1 MAQGLQIFRR
11 LLLYALICIGLFS
24 IFIVG
29 FYIYLAKTLPDL
41 DALQNYQPNLVTRVY
56 SDDGSMIGEFYIE
69 RRVIVPIDQIPKH
82 LKEAFL
88 AAEDAEFYQHEGI
101 SYVGIMRAFY
111 KNISAGKIVQGAST
125 ITQQVARGFFLTPQ
139 KKIIRKIKEM
149 MLARRIEK
157 RFSKSE
163 ILSLY
168 LNQIYLG
175 NGAYGVQAASQTYFD
190 KDIKDLDLAESALI
204 AGLPKAP
211 SRYSPYVNFIL
222 SKKRQEFILQRMVEE
237 RFITSDE
244 ADFAKAETITLKP
257 YITKSLWVGPYFT
270 EHIRRYIEEKYGDDT
285 LYKSGLSI
293 FTTLNVDLQK
303 AANKA
308 VKKGLRDFDRRRGYR
323 GPLRSIIDEDEA
335 QAFLDDLIHKRRKAP
350 FKTGDMV
357 KGIITA
363 IDKKTRRIEV
373 NLGDRT
379 GYMNRWG
386 YRWARLYNP
395 DSKPEGTIVPNP
407 LSLFNVGDVLLLRVG
422 KASSKGPMRLT
433 LEQTP
438 LVQASLLA
446 MDPETGYIKAMVGG
460 SDFSLTQYNRAVQ
473 AKRQPGSA
481 FKPVIYSA
489 AFDKGFTPATIIMDT
504 PIVFEDSAN
513 ALQWRPHNYDE
524 RFGGPTTVRKAL
536 AKSRNVVT
544 IKILKKIGLGYCIDY
559 AKKMGITTPLAHD
572 LSLALGSSAVT
583 LYDLTSAYSV
593 FANKG
598 KRAKPIFIT
607 KIIDKDGNVIEDNAP
622 SSKEVIS
629 PQTAYLMTKMLEGV
643 IEHGTGW
650 RARSLGRPA
659 AGKTGTTNGLNDAW
673 FLGFVPNLTAGVWVG
688 YDNEKKLGRHETGSR
703 AALPIWLSFMKAATK
718 DKPVSDFQA
727 PEGIEFARID
737 ADSGQPATPFTRN
750 PIFEV
755 FKAGTA
761 PTKKATPES
770 VKPEEEDLLINDINA
785 LPPIKEGPVES
796 VH

>member
-1 MAQGLQIFRR
+1 MTKGLLSFRR
-11 LLLYALICIGLFS
+11 LIGYALICIGILCLFL
-24 IFIVG
+24 IG
-29 FYIYLAKTLPDL
+29 FYIYLSKTLPDL
-41 DALQNYQPNLVTRVY
+41 DALSNYQPNLVTRVY
-56 SDDGSMIGEFYIE
+56 SDDGAMIGEFYIE
-69 RRVIVPIDQIPKH
+69 RRVIVPIEKIPEH

-88 AAEDAEFYQHEGI
+88 AAEDAEFYEHEGI

-111 KNISAGKIVQGAST
+111 KNLHAGKIVQGAST
-125 ITQQVARGFFLTPQ
+125 ITQQVARGFFLTPE
-139 KKIIRKIKEM
+139 KKVMRKIKEM

-157 RFSKSE
+157 RLSKSE
-163 ILSLY
+163 ILALY

-175 NGAYGVQAASQTYFD
+175 NGSYGVQAAAQTYFD
-190 KDIKDLDLAESALI
+190 KDVQDLDLAESALI

-237 RFITSDE
+237 RFISNNE
-244 ADFAKAETITLKP
+244 ADFAKAETIVLKP

-270 EHIRRYIEEKYGDDT
+270 EHIRRYIENKYGDDV
-285 LYKSGLSI
+285 LYRGGLNI
-293 FTTLNVDLQK
+293 YTTLNVRLQK
-303 AANKA
+303 AANEA

-323 GPLRSIIDEDEA
+323 GPIKNISDEEEVR
-335 QAFLDDLIHKRRKAP
+335 AFTDALITKRRGSP
-350 FKTGDMV
+350 FETGDLV
-357 KGIITA
+357 EGIITA
-363 IDKKTRRIEV
+363 IDLKSGRFELD
-373 NLGDRT
+373 LGGRT

-395 DSKPEGTIVPNP
+395 ENTPEGTIVQRPRT
-407 LSLFNVGDVLLLRVG
+407 LFHVGDVLLLKVRT
-422 KASSKGPMRLT
+422 ALLKGPIPLT

-438 LVQASLLA
+438 LAQASLLA
-446 MDPETGYIKAMVGG
+446 MDQETGYIKAMVGG
-460 SDFSLTQYNRAVQ
+460 ADFSTSQYNRVVQ

-481 FKPVIYSA
+481 FKPIIYSA

-504 PIVFEDSAN
+504 PIVFEDSEN
-513 ALQWRPHNYDE
+513 AVQWRPRNYDE

-559 AKKMGITTPLAHD
+559 ARKLGITTPLAHD

-583 LYDLTSAYSV
+583 LYDLTSVYSV

-607 KIIDKDGNVIEDNAP
+607 KIIDKDGIVIEDNAP
-622 SSKEVIS
+622 SATEVIS

-643 IEHGTGW
+643 IENGTGW

-673 FLGFVPNLTAGVWVG
+673 FLGYVPQLTAGVWFG
-688 YDNEKKLGRHETGSR
+688 YDSEKKLGRHETGSR

-718 DKPVSDFQA
+718 DKPVNDFQA

-737 ADSGQPATPFTRN
+737 AETGQPATPLTSK

-755 FKAGTA
+755 FKTGTA
-761 PTKKATPES
+761 PKKKVTPERS
-770 VKPEEEDLLINDINA
+770 KPEDEDLLMRDINT
-785 LPPIKEGPVES
+785 LPLDEGEIDES
-796 VH
+796 AH